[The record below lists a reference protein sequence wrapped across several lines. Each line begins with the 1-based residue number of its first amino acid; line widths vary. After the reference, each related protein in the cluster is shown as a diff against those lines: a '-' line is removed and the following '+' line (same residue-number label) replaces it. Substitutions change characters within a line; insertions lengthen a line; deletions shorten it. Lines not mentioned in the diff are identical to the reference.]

1 MKDALKLFTEI
12 ELRTASHR
20 LLDKLGLKYSPGA
33 RTQLDIHKLFSK
45 LQLPKA
51 TAESLDIV
59 SGVYFVAQID
69 DRTFANNSKTVDIDA
84 AINDAQNEKYNGM
97 FIFALQVKTGVNVTR
112 TMLANLTRAFNRYA
126 VSNPVAIFIKQEDQL
141 SLSICERTSY
151 TTNQQYRIG
160 EKLGRVNIL
169 RNIDCSNPNRA
180 HIDILNQ
187 LNASECKSF
196 FDLYRKWMTEFDISL
211 LNKQFYKELQDWFY
225 WAVDEIKLPQV
236 IYSNQDDEQ
245 QAKNFIVRMLSRLM
259 FCWFIKERGLI
270 DKRLLEL
277 TDFRDK
283 RYPIVN
289 DIENE
294 DFLDS
299 NSYYRGILQNMFFN
313 GLNKQKKVSKK
324 DFKCTNHLPDNFD
337 YNLFMVL
344 PFLNCGTFDPLEE
357 DFNKESIED
366 NVMSVPNR
374 LFYGDDENKGINQIF
389 CSYHFTIE
397 ENTPLDI
404 DIALDPEML
413 GLVFENLLAEIDPN
427 NDDATTKSIRKAT
440 GSYYTPRPVIQS
452 MVNESLLVYL
462 KKRISFEAD
471 ENKTEFLTSLIY
483 HNLLKNDRH
492 NRQIAE
498 CLYGV
503 RALDPACGSG
513 AFPMGMLQRIVDLLK
528 IVDPG
533 NTLWLDMMLE
543 PIKDRTTRENFKK
556 QLAGHQDDYSRK
568 LGIIQNCIYGIDI
581 QPIAVQITKLRFFIS
596 LLIDQKIDKNADNA
610 GVTPLP
616 NLETKIVCAD
626 SLKSLSADVF
636 EEKLKKDMILEREKY
651 YQPDVTSDERK
662 EIAGRIADMMD
673 VLYPT
678 FAVRLG
684 MKQVSNKA
692 VLKKWFM
699 TGSVNAPFFD
709 LKTFFPEIE
718 EGFDIVIGN
727 PPYGGFKIEDD
738 VKESLGLG
746 NKDPYGAFIARF
758 LGNGAR
764 VTPLKY
770 GGVLSYIVS
779 DTFMTIGTHL
789 KLRQQMMHNRIYKM
803 VRMSPKT
810 FSATVNTVVIVC
822 EKCKADATD
831 SAIEGNICQMA
842 DMSNIDIHEDFEHF
856 MDILSRSTMQITNVA
871 NEEYAIYNYEQKLI
885 KNCSNLPFFVA
896 SPKIYGLMN
905 DADRNA
911 IRGTTQLRGISIPF
925 RQASIN
931 ESIIRVVNL
940 GLVSEVKTGL
950 QTGDNPAYLFQD
962 PDARGTYK
970 DINLFVEKV
979 LNDEDFNRISKD
991 KKLRL
996 DIISNGINIDNKHS
1010 QRYFGGRYILPYDK
1024 GGESDSDGGWLPN
1037 YYVPTNYYI
1046 DWSEWAVNRM
1056 KSLTIADRIRINK
1069 EKKKI
1074 NVRAENTLAAVIRSP
1089 QTYFLP
1095 AINVSRV
1102 GMYSPTFRVSSNA
1115 PYDSGCNNIFT
1126 DLDTIYLMGILCSKL
1141 YRFLFINYVN
1151 GTVNSQT
1158 DDHLLLPIVVDE
1170 ISELKE
1176 KVETIIKKQHEPG
1189 NLRYDYAS
1197 HEQIEI
1203 DKLVYDAYGM
1213 NEDDINEVETWFA
1226 RRYPKLAAAQRSNL
1240 EKLKKA

>member
-1 MKDALKLFTEI
+1 MEQTLKLFTTTD
-12 ELRTASHR
+12 LRSASLG
-20 LLDKLGLKYSPGA
+20 LLDKLGLKYAVGA
-33 RTQLDIHKLFSK
+33 KMQLYIHKLFRNI
-45 LQLPKA
+45 QLSKA
-51 TAESLDIV
+51 TEEAMEIV
-59 SGVYFVAQID
+59 SGTYYIAQID
-69 DRTFANNSKTVDIDA
+69 NRSFIDNSRSIDLDT
-84 AINDAQNEKYNGM
+84 AIHDAEDDKYNGM
-97 FIFALQVKTGVNVTR
+97 FVFAIEVKTDANVTR

-126 VSNPVAIFIKQEDQL
+126 VSNPVVLFVQQGKRM
-141 SLSICERTSY
+141 SLSICERTNYEAS
-151 TTNQQYRIG
+151 QQYRIG

-169 RNIDCSNPNRA
+169 RDIDCSTPNRA
-180 HIDILNQ
+180 HIDILCQ
-187 LNASECKSF
+187 LNASDCSTF
-196 FDLYRKWMTEFDISL
+196 VDLYRKWMTEFDISL
-211 LNKQFYKELQDWFY
+211 LNKQFYKELQEWFY
-225 WAVDEIKLPQV
+225 WAVDEVELPELDD
-236 IYSNQDDEQ
+236 SNQDDDQ
-245 QAKNFIVRMLSRLM
+245 QTKNFLVRMLSRLM

-277 TDFRDK
+277 TDFHNN
-283 RYPIVN
+283 RYPIVKN
-289 DIENE
+289 TMNR

-324 DFKCTNHLPDNFD
+324 DFKCTIYLPEDFD
-337 YNLFMVL
+337 YRLFMVL
-344 PFLNCGTFDPLEE
+344 PFLNCGTFEPLEE

-366 NVMSVPNR
+366 DAIYIPNK
-374 LFYGDDENKGINQIF
+374 LFYGDEGHKGINQIF
-389 CSYHFTIE
+389 CSYRFTIE

-427 NDDATTKSIRKAT
+427 NDDATTRSIRKAT

-452 MVNESLLVYL
+452 MVNESLLVYM
-462 KKRISFEAD
+462 KKNIHFESDKEATD
-471 ENKTEFLTSLIY
+471 FLAQLVY
-483 HNLLKNDRH
+483 HNRLNGNEH
-492 NRQIAE
+492 NREIVE
-498 CLYGV
+498 CLSNV
-503 RALDPACGSG
+503 RVLDPACGSG

-528 IVDPG
+528 IADPD
-533 NTLWLDMMLE
+533 NSLWLDMMLS
-543 PIKDRTTRENFKK
+543 PIKDWTAKENFKK
-556 QLAGHQDDYSRK
+556 QLINHQDDYSRK

-581 QPIAVQITKLRFFIS
+581 QPVAVQITKLRFFIS
-596 LLIDQKIDKNADNA
+596 LLIDQELDKNAENS

-636 EEKLKKDMILEREKY
+636 EENLKKELILKRNKY
-651 YQPDVTSDERK
+651 YQPDVSYQDRSIIAD
-662 EIAGRIADMMD
+662 EIAEAMND
-673 VLYPT
+673 LYPT
-678 FAVRLG
+678 FALRLG
-684 MKQVSNKA
+684 FKPISNKA

-709 LKTFFPEIE
+709 MKTFFPEIE
-718 EGFDIVIGN
+718 GGFDIVIGN

-738 VKESLGLG
+738 VKEGLGLG

-758 LGNGAR
+758 LGNGSR

-789 KLRQQMMHNRIYKM
+789 KLRQQMMHNKIYKM

-822 EKCKADATD
+822 EKCRADNTD
-831 SAIEGNICQMA
+831 SAIDGNICQMA
-842 DMSNIDIHEDFEHF
+842 DMSNIDIHEDYEHF
-856 MDILSRSTMQITNVA
+856 MEILSRSTMQEANIY

-885 KNCSNLPFFVA
+885 KICSNLPFFVA
-896 SPKIYGLMN
+896 SPKLFGLMN
-905 DADRNA
+905 DAERNTT
-911 IRGTTQLRGISIPF
+911 RGTTSLGDISIPF
-925 RQASIN
+925 RHATLNSSIV
-931 ESIIRVVNL
+931 RVVNL
-940 GLVSEVKTGL
+940 GQISEVKTGL

-970 DINLFVEKV
+970 DIKLFIEYV
-979 LNDEDFNRISKD
+979 LTDEDFERISKD

-996 DIISNGINIDNKHS
+996 DIIENGISKDDTNS

-1056 KSLTIADRIRINK
+1056 KTLTIAERIRINK

-1074 NVRAENTLAAVIRSP
+1074 TARAENTLAAVIRSP

-1158 DDHLLLPIVVDE
+1158 DDHLLLPIVVDN
-1170 ISELKE
+1170 ISGLKE
-1176 KVETIIKKQHEPG
+1176 KVEGIIKKQHEPG

-1203 DKLVYDAYGM
+1203 DKMVYKAYGL
-1213 NEDDINEVETWFA
+1213 NNDDICEVETWFA
-1226 RRYPKLAAAQRSNL
+1226 RHYPKLAAAQRYNL
-1240 EKLKKA
+1240 EKLKKS

>member
-1 MKDALKLFTEI
+1 MEETLKLFTTTDF
-12 ELRTASHR
+12 RTASHG
-20 LLDKLGLKYSPGA
+20 LLNKLGIKYSPGA
-33 RTQLDIHKLFSK
+33 KTQLDIHRLFRN
-45 LQLPKA
+45 LQLSEAAKEA
-51 TAESLDIV
+51 MDIV
-59 SGVYFVAQID
+59 SEVYFVAQID
-69 DRTFANNSKTVDIDA
+69 ERSFTDANHSVDLDS
-84 AINDAQNEKYNGM
+84 AINDAKDDKYNGM
-97 FIFALQVKTGVNVTR
+97 FVFAVIVKPNANVNR
-112 TMLANLTRAFNRYA
+112 TILANLTRSFNRYS
-126 VSNPVAIFIKQEDQL
+126 VSNPVALFIQQGNHL
-141 SLSICERTSY
+141 SFSICERTNY
-151 TTNQQYRIG
+151 AANQQYRIG

-169 RNIDCSNPNRA
+169 RNIDCLNPNRA

-187 LNASECKSF
+187 LNASECKTF

-225 WAVDEIKLPQV
+225 WAVDEINLPQV

-289 DIENE
+289 DIENK

-324 DFKCTNHLPDNFD
+324 DFKCTNYLPDNFD

-462 KKRISFEAD
+462 KKRINFGAD
-471 ENKTEFLTSLIY
+471 ENGTEFLTNLIY
-483 HNLLKNDRH
+483 HDVLNNDRH
-492 NRQIAE
+492 NRQIVG
-498 CLYGV
+498 CLYEI

-513 AFPMGMLQRIVDLLK
+513 AFPMGMLQRIVELLK

-533 NTLWLDMMLE
+533 NSLWLDIMLE
-543 PIKDRTTRENFKK
+543 PIKEWTVRENFKK
-556 QLAGHQDDYSRK
+556 QLVCHQDDYSRK

-596 LLIDQKIDKNADNA
+596 LLIDQKIDKNTANS

-626 SLKSLSADVF
+626 SLKSLSVDVF
-636 EEKLKKDMILEREKY
+636 EEELKNDMILEREKY

-678 FAVRLG
+678 FAIRLG
-684 MKQVSNKA
+684 MKQISNKA

-718 EGFDIVIGN
+718 NGFDIVIGN

-738 VKESLGLG
+738 VKEGLGLG

-758 LGNGAR
+758 LGNGSR
-764 VTPLKY
+764 ITPLKY

-789 KLRQQMMHNRIYKM
+789 KLRQQMMHNKIYKM

-822 EKCKADATD
+822 EKCRADATD
-831 SAIEGNICQMA
+831 SAIDGNICQMA

-856 MDILSRSTMQITNVA
+856 MDILSRSTMQMSNVA

-885 KNCSNLPFFVA
+885 KNCSNMPFFVA
-896 SPKIYGLMN
+896 SPKLFGLMN
-905 DADRNA
+905 DRQDNVE
-911 IRGTTQLRGISIPF
+911 RGVFIINQKQKSF
-925 RQASIN
+925 RCSSIN
-931 ESIIRVVNL
+931 NKTIRLVNF
-940 GLVSEVKTGL
+940 GAVSETMQGL
-950 QTGDNPAYLFQD
+950 ATGDNESYMYQN
-962 PDARGTYK
+962 PDARGNYR
-970 DINLFVEKV
+970 DIHLF
-979 LNDEDFNRISKD
+979 EDFILTEEDLRRIQSD
-991 KKLRL
+991 ESLRS
-996 DIISNGINIDNKHS
+996 DIIKKGITKNEKSSD
-1010 QRYFGGRYILPYDK
+1010 RYFGGRYITPYDK
-1024 GGESDSDGGWLPN
+1024 GGESDIDEGWVPN

-1046 DWSEWAVNRM
+1046 DWSEWSVNRM
-1056 KSLTIADRIRINK
+1056 KTLTIADRIREKK

-1074 NVRAENTLAAVIRSP
+1074 TPQSERSLAAVIRNPLS
-1089 QTYFLP
+1089 YFKP

-1126 DLDTIYLMGILCSKL
+1126 DLDTIYLLGILCSKL

-1170 ISELKE
+1170 ISGLKE
-1176 KVETIIKKQHEPG
+1176 KVEAIIKKQHEPG

-1197 HEQIEI
+1197 YEQIEI
-1203 DKLVYDAYGM
+1203 DKLVYEAYGL

-1226 RRYPKLAAAQRSNL
+1226 RRYPKLASAQRSNL

>member
-1 MKDALKLFTEI
+1 MKETLKLFSTVD
-12 ELRTASHR
+12 LRTASHR

-45 LQLPKA
+45 LQLSKA
-51 TAESLDIV
+51 TEESLNIV

-84 AINDAQNEKYNGM
+84 AVNDAKDDKYKGL
-97 FIFALQVKTGVNVTR
+97 FVFALQIKSGVNVTR
-112 TMLANLTRAFNRYA
+112 TMLANLTRAFNKYA

-151 TTNQQYRIG
+151 TANQQYRIG

-187 LNASECKSF
+187 LDAAECKTF

-277 TDFRDK
+277 TDFHDK

-324 DFKCTNHLPDNFD
+324 DFKCTNYLPDNFD
-337 YNLFMVL
+337 YNLFMIL

-366 NVMSVPNR
+366 NVMSIPNR

-483 HNLLKNDRH
+483 HNLLKNDRY
-492 NRQIAE
+492 NRQIVE

-533 NTLWLDMMLE
+533 NSLWLDMMLE

-596 LLIDQKIDKNADNA
+596 LLIDQKIDKKADNA

-738 VKESLGLG
+738 VKEGLGLG

-764 VTPLKY
+764 ITPLKY

-789 KLRQQMMHNRIYKM
+789 KLRQQMMHNKIYKM
-803 VRMSPKT
+803 VRMSRKT

-822 EKCKADATD
+822 EKCRADASD
-831 SAIEGNICQMA
+831 SAIKDNICQMA

-856 MDILSRSTMQITNVA
+856 MDILSRSTMKMTSAA

-885 KNCSNLPFFVA
+885 RNSSNLPFFVA
-896 SPKIYGLMN
+896 SPKLFELMN
-905 DADRNA
+905 DTNPVQRKTVYIEGDP
-911 IRGTTQLRGISIPF
+911 ISC
-925 RQASIN
+925 RTNLIN
-931 ESIIRVVNL
+931 GKKIQFYKL
-940 GLVSEVKTGL
+940 GDLSEVKIGL
-950 QTGDNPAYLFQD
+950 QTGDNPAYIFQN
-962 PDARGTYK
+962 PEARGTYR
-970 DINLFVEKV
+970 DISSYSEWI
-979 LNDEDFNRISKD
+979 LNDEDMIRIQKDDELRLSIISKG
-991 KKLRL
+991 
-996 DIISNGINIDNKHS
+996 ISLNDPSS
-1010 QRYFGGRYILPYDK
+1010 QRYFGGRYIALYDK
-1024 GGESDSDGGWLPN
+1024 GGESDIEEGWMPN
-1037 YYVPTNYYI
+1037 YYVATNYYI

-1056 KSLTIADRIRINK
+1056 QTLTIAQRKIENH

-1074 NVRAENTLAAVIRSP
+1074 TEKDKTTLSGVFRNSHC
-1089 QTYFLP
+1089 YFLKS
-1095 AINVSRV
+1095 IT
-1102 GMYSPTFRVSSNA
+1102 YSKTGEYAPTFRLGTGGPFDQKSSFISVKGF
-1115 PYDSGCNNIFT
+1115 PEEYCIGVLS
-1126 DLDTIYLMGILCSKL
+1126 SKL
-1141 YRFLFINYVN
+1141 MKFVQKTMLNQSVDFGVDEMN
-1151 GTVNSQT
+1151 
-1158 DDHLLLPIVVDE
+1158 LLPFPSVQIPNIQELVLDIV
-1170 ISELKE
+1170 
-1176 KVETIIKKQHEPG
+1176 KKQKLNP
-1189 NLRYDYAS
+1189 RYDYAS
-1197 HEQIEI
+1197 HEQQDI
-1203 DKLVYDAYGM
+1203 DSLIYKAYGL
-1213 NEDDINEVETWFA
+1213 NDEDIDEVEKWFA

-1240 EKLKKA
+1240 EKLKKV

>member
-1 MKDALKLFTEI
+1 MKDTLKLFTEI

-45 LQLPKA
+45 QQLPKA

-126 VSNPVAIFIKQEDQL
+126 VSNPVAIFIKQENQL

-187 LNASECKSF
+187 LNASECKTF

-324 DFKCTNHLPDNFD
+324 DFKCTIYLPDNFD

-344 PFLNCGTFDPLEE
+344 PFLNCGTFEPLEE

-471 ENKTEFLTSLIY
+471 ENETEFLTSLIY

-636 EEKLKKDMILEREKY
+636 EEELKKDMILEREKY
-651 YQPDVTSDERK
+651 YQPDVSSDERK

-738 VKESLGLG
+738 VKEGLGLG

-758 LGNGAR
+758 LGNGSR
-764 VTPLKY
+764 ITPLKY
-770 GGVLSYIVS
+770 EGVLSYIVS

-789 KLRQQMMHNRIYKM
+789 KLRQQMMHNKIYKM

-822 EKCKADATD
+822 EKCRADSTD

-856 MDILSRSTMQITNVA
+856 MDILSRSFIYTSDVIND
-871 NEEYAIYNYEQKLI
+871 EYAIYKYPQLLI
-885 KNCSNLPFFVA
+885 RNCSRIPFFVA
-896 SPKIYGLMN
+896 SPKLFELMN
-905 DADRNA
+905 DVHPVRKC
-911 IRGTTQLRGISIPF
+911 
-925 RQASIN
+925 
-931 ESIIRVVNL
+931 SIIIKDRPNSYRVNNVNGIEMSFFKL
-940 GLVSEVKTGL
+940 GDISDVKQGL
-950 QTGDNPAYLFQD
+950 ATGDNGAYFFQN
-962 PDARGTYK
+962 PLARGNYR
-970 DINLFVEKV
+970 DINKYAEYILT
-979 LNDEDFNRISKD
+979 DKD
-991 KKLRL
+991 MDKIHDDNALRL
-996 DIISNGINIDNKHS
+996 SIIDNGISVSDSNS
-1010 QRYFGGRYILPYDK
+1010 PRYFEGRYIVKYDK
-1024 GGESDSDGGWLPN
+1024 GGESDSSEGWMPN
-1037 YYVPTNYYI
+1037 YYVSTDYYI

-1056 KSLTIADRIRINK
+1056 KTLTMGQRKIENHETKKVTTPNRICSRFQNS
-1069 EKKKI
+1069 
-1074 NVRAENTLAAVIRSP
+1074 T
-1089 QTYFLP
+1089 TYFKE
-1095 AINVSRV
+1095 AIC
-1102 GMYSPTFRVSSNA
+1102 YSMTGVFAPTFRKSEEG
-1115 PYDSGCNNIFT
+1115 PYDHKSSSIFVDIHNIYIM
-1126 DLDTIYLMGILCSKL
+1126 LGILSSKL
-1141 YRFLFINYVN
+1141 QKYLQKTYVN
-1151 GTVNSQT
+1151 STVEFGI
-1158 DDHLLLPIVVDE
+1158 DDMGALPIPIDNVSGIEKLV
-1170 ISELKE
+1170 KE
-1176 KVETIIKKQHEPG
+1176 IIKKQRVTP
-1189 NLRYDYAS
+1189 RYDYAS

-1203 DKLVYDAYGM
+1203 DKLVYDAYGL
-1213 NEDDINEVETWFA
+1213 NEEDINEVETWFA

>member
-1 MKDALKLFTEI
+1 MKETLKLFTTVD
-12 ELRTASHR
+12 LRTASHR

-45 LQLPKA
+45 LQLSKA
-51 TAESLDIV
+51 TEESLNIV

-69 DRTFANNSKTVDIDA
+69 DRTFVNNSKTVDIDA
-84 AINDAQNEKYNGM
+84 AVNDAKDDKYKGL
-97 FIFALQVKTGVNVTR
+97 FVFALQIKSGVNVTR

-151 TTNQQYRIG
+151 TANQQYRIG

-187 LNASECKSF
+187 LNASECKTF

-277 TDFRDK
+277 TDFHDK

-483 HNLLKNDRH
+483 HNFLKNDRH
-492 NRQIAE
+492 NRQIVE

-738 VKESLGLG
+738 VKEGLGLG

-758 LGNGAR
+758 LGNGSR
-764 VTPLKY
+764 ITPLKY

-789 KLRQQMMHNRIYKM
+789 KLRQQMMHNKIYKM
-803 VRMSPKT
+803 VRMSRKT

-822 EKCKADATD
+822 EKCRADATD
-831 SAIEGNICQMA
+831 SAIKDNICQMA

-856 MDILSRSTMQITNVA
+856 MDILSRSTMKMTSVA

-885 KNCSNLPFFVA
+885 RNSSNLPFFVA
-896 SPKIYGLMN
+896 SPKLFELMN
-905 DADRNA
+905 DTNPVQRKTVYIKGDP
-911 IRGTTQLRGISIPF
+911 ISC
-925 RQASIN
+925 RTNLIN
-931 ESIIRVVNL
+931 GQKIQFYKL
-940 GLVSEVKTGL
+940 GDLSEVKIGL
-950 QTGDNPAYLFQD
+950 QTGDNPAYIFQN
-962 PDARGTYK
+962 PEARGTYR
-970 DINLFVEKV
+970 DISSYSEWI
-979 LNDEDFNRISKD
+979 LNDKDMIRIQKDDELRLSIISKG
-991 KKLRL
+991 
-996 DIISNGINIDNKHS
+996 ISLNDPSS
-1010 QRYFGGRYILPYDK
+1010 QRYFGGRYIALYDK
-1024 GGESDSDGGWLPN
+1024 GGESDIEEGWMPN
-1037 YYVPTNYYI
+1037 YYVATNYYLN
-1046 DWSEWAVNRM
+1046 SA
-1056 KSLTIADRIRINK
+1056 
-1069 EKKKI
+1069 
-1074 NVRAENTLAAVIRSP
+1074 TL
-1089 QTYFLP
+1089 
-1095 AINVSRV
+1095 
-1102 GMYSPTFRVSSNA
+1102 
-1115 PYDSGCNNIFT
+1115 
-1126 DLDTIYLMGILCSKL
+1126 
-1141 YRFLFINYVN
+1141 
-1151 GTVNSQT
+1151 
-1158 DDHLLLPIVVDE
+1158 
-1170 ISELKE
+1170 
-1176 KVETIIKKQHEPG
+1176 
-1189 NLRYDYAS
+1189 
-1197 HEQIEI
+1197 
-1203 DKLVYDAYGM
+1203 
-1213 NEDDINEVETWFA
+1213 
-1226 RRYPKLAAAQRSNL
+1226 
-1240 EKLKKA
+1240 

>member
-1 MKDALKLFTEI
+1 MKDTLKLFTEI

-160 EKLGRVNIL
+160 EKLGRVSIL

-187 LNASECKSF
+187 LNASECKTF

-324 DFKCTNHLPDNFD
+324 DFKCTNYLPDNFD

-483 HNLLKNDRH
+483 HNLLKDDRH

-543 PIKDRTTRENFKK
+543 PIKDRTTREIFKK

-596 LLIDQKIDKNADNA
+596 LLIDQKIDKKADNA

-738 VKESLGLG
+738 VKEGLGLG

-758 LGNGAR
+758 LGNGSR
-764 VTPLKY
+764 ITPLKY

-789 KLRQQMMHNRIYKM
+789 KLRQQMMHNKIYKM

-822 EKCKADATD
+822 EKCRADSTD

-856 MDILSRSTMQITNVA
+856 MDILSQSTMQISNVA

-896 SPKIYGLMN
+896 SPKLFGLMN
-905 DADRNA
+905 DKQDN
-911 IRGTTQLRGISIPF
+911 IEKGLFNINGVQKPY
-925 RQASIN
+925 RQTMFPN
-931 ESIIRVVNL
+931 IRVTSLSNISV
-940 GLVSEVKTGL
+940 VQVGL
-950 QTGDNPAYLFQD
+950 QTGDNPAYIYQY
-962 PDARGTYK
+962 PDARGTYR
-970 DINLFVEKV
+970 DINTQKEYV
-979 LNDEDFNRISKD
+979 LSENDLLAIQSDESLRMEIIQKGISKND
-991 KKLRL
+991 KSSK
-996 DIISNGINIDNKHS
+996 
-1010 QRYFGGRYILPYDK
+1010 RYFNGRYILPYDK
-1024 GGESDSDGGWLPN
+1024 GGESDIDEGWVPN
-1037 YYVPTNYYI
+1037 YYVPTNYFI

-1056 KSLTIADRIRINK
+1056 KTLTMGQRKIENN
-1069 EKKKI
+1069 EKKKVSTPNKI
-1074 NVRAENTLAAVIRSP
+1074 CSRFQNSTS
-1089 QTYFLP
+1089 YFKA

-1158 DDHLLLPIVVDE
+1158 EDHLLLPIVVNE
-1170 ISELKE
+1170 ISGLKE

-1203 DKLVYDAYGM
+1203 DKLVYEAYGL
-1213 NEDDINEVETWFA
+1213 NVDDINEVETWFA
-1226 RRYPKLAAAQRSNL
+1226 RHYPKLAAAQRSNL

>member
-1 MKDALKLFTEI
+1 MKETLKLFSTVD
-12 ELRTASHR
+12 LRTASHR

-45 LQLPKA
+45 LQLSKA
-51 TAESLDIV
+51 TEESLNIV

-84 AINDAQNEKYNGM
+84 AVNDAKDDKYKGL
-97 FIFALQVKTGVNVTR
+97 FVFALQIKSGVNVTR

-151 TTNQQYRIG
+151 TANQQYRIG

-187 LNASECKSF
+187 LDAAECKTF

-277 TDFRDK
+277 TDFHDK

-324 DFKCTNHLPDNFD
+324 DFKCTNYLPDNFD
-337 YNLFMVL
+337 YNLFMIL

-366 NVMSVPNR
+366 NVMSIPNR

-440 GSYYTPRPVIQS
+440 GSFYTPRPVIQS

-483 HNLLKNDRH
+483 HNLLKNDRY
-492 NRQIAE
+492 NRQIVE

-533 NTLWLDMMLE
+533 NSLWLDMMLE

-596 LLIDQKIDKNADNA
+596 LLIDQKIDKKADNA

-636 EEKLKKDMILEREKY
+636 EEKLKNDMILEREKY

-678 FAVRLG
+678 FAIRLG

-718 EGFDIVIGN
+718 NGFDIVIGN
-727 PPYGGFKIEDD
+727 PPYGGFKIEED
-738 VKESLGLG
+738 VKNSLGLG

-758 LGNGAR
+758 LGNGSR
-764 VTPLKY
+764 ITPLKY

-789 KLRQQMMHNRIYKM
+789 MLRQQMMHNKIYKM
-803 VRMSPKT
+803 VRMSSKT

-822 EKCKADATD
+822 EKCRADAKD

-842 DMSNIDIHEDFEHF
+842 DMSNIDIHEDYERF
-856 MDILSRSTMQITNVA
+856 MDILAKSMTSEIDTD
-871 NEEYAIYNYEQKLI
+871 LH
-885 KNCSNLPFFVA
+885 KNSFLC
-896 SPKIYGLMN
+896 
-905 DADRNA
+905 
-911 IRGTTQLRGISIPF
+911 GIS
-925 RQASIN
+925 Q
-931 ESIIRVVNL
+931 
-940 GLVSEVKTGL
+940 
-950 QTGDNPAYLFQD
+950 
-962 PDARGTYK
+962 
-970 DINLFVEKV
+970 
-979 LNDEDFNRISKD
+979 
-991 KKLRL
+991 
-996 DIISNGINIDNKHS
+996 
-1010 QRYFGGRYILPYDK
+1010 
-1024 GGESDSDGGWLPN
+1024 
-1037 YYVPTNYYI
+1037 
-1046 DWSEWAVNRM
+1046 
-1056 KSLTIADRIRINK
+1056 
-1069 EKKKI
+1069 
-1074 NVRAENTLAAVIRSP
+1074 
-1089 QTYFLP
+1089 
-1095 AINVSRV
+1095 
-1102 GMYSPTFRVSSNA
+1102 
-1115 PYDSGCNNIFT
+1115 
-1126 DLDTIYLMGILCSKL
+1126 
-1141 YRFLFINYVN
+1141 
-1151 GTVNSQT
+1151 
-1158 DDHLLLPIVVDE
+1158 IV
-1170 ISELKE
+1170 
-1176 KVETIIKKQHEPG
+1176 
-1189 NLRYDYAS
+1189 
-1197 HEQIEI
+1197 
-1203 DKLVYDAYGM
+1203 
-1213 NEDDINEVETWFA
+1213 
-1226 RRYPKLAAAQRSNL
+1226 
-1240 EKLKKA
+1240 